1 MTTGSANAYV
11 LSIDAQFVAY
21 TAGDTFKFK
30 TNFGNTGSCTL
41 NVNAVGAKTLKDLE
55 GNTFGSGAI
64 PSGSMV
70 VCVYNGTDLIVIG
83 GALATTSN
91 KGDVEMATDA
101 EALAQTDQTRFINAK
116 QAAIVKNGTY
126 TTITAAA

>member
-11 LSIDAQFVAY
+11 LAIDAQFVAY

-41 NVNAVGAKTLKDLE
+41 NVNTVGAKTLKDLE

-91 KGDVEMATDA
+91 KGVVEMATDA
-101 EALAQTDQTRFINAK
+101 EITTGTDETRYVNPK
-116 QAAIVKNGTY
+116 QVAVVKN
-126 TTITAAA
+126 